1 MGLPCKLAGG
11 NEERILQRY
20 DALSTKSLSPVTKT
34 FDHRM
39 LLASTPLLG
48 YQPHNRFLTKK
59 RGRIIRPRTFLS
71 IEDSSAL
78 GKESNYTG

>member
-1 MGLPCKLAGG
+1 MACDEPLVSPPSEAAILPKNLSVSSDSFLVNHMGLPCKLAGG

-48 YQPHNRFLTKK
+48 Y
-59 RGRIIRPRTFLS
+59 
-71 IEDSSAL
+71 
-78 GKESNYTG
+78 